1 MKVIEYVGKTQKTYE
16 STKKDD
22 TYLKIAE
29 TIASLSKDQNT
40 KVGSVIIDAEGKVVS
55 MGYNGCA
62 SKFGV
67 HLGLTDAIVPHTR
80 DSEDIEL
87 VGDYTFLGVEEHKH
101 SIYNKY
107 PFMIHAEQNALLTT
121 SDTNRLKGA
130 TVYCTHYP
138 CSVCANLLAQSGVK
152 FIKVM
157 DNRHGTFEETI
168 VPTLFIYEN
177 MRMTL
182 SVFIQE

>member
-1 MKVIEYVGKTQKTYE
+1 MKVIEYSGLIYEEKE
-16 STKKDD
+16 STTKDE

-40 KVGSVIIDAEGKVVS
+40 QVGAIIIDVEGKVVS

-67 HLGLTDAIVPHTR
+67 QKGLTDAVVPHTR
-80 DSEDIEL
+80 EPEEILL
-87 VGDYTFLGVEEHKH
+87 VGDYHFLGITDRKHKV
-101 SIYNKY
+101 NKY

-121 SDTNRLKGA
+121 SDTNRLKEG

-138 CSVCANLLAQSGVK
+138 CTVCANLLAQSGIK

-157 DNRHGTFEETI
+157 DNRHGTFEDTI
-168 VPTLFIYEN
+168 IPTLFVYEN
-177 MRMTL
+177 MGITL
-182 SVFIQE
+182 SVFKKD